1 MDFSGFRGRGA
12 DRWPYE
18 QIADMIEAA
27 IRSGEL
33 PPRSPVPSEQQIIG
47 ETGAARGT
55 VRHAVALLRDRG
67 LVYTRPRLG
76 TFVSPQPPPEA

>member
-1 MDFSGFRGRGA
+1 MDFSGFRARGA

-18 QIADMIEAA
+18 QIADTIEKA

-33 PPRSPVPSEQQIIG
+33 GPRDPVPSEQTIMD

-55 VRHAVALLRDRG
+55 VRHAMALLREKG
-67 LVYTRPRLG
+67 LIYTRPYLG
-76 TFVSPQPPPEA
+76 SFTSPEIPPPP